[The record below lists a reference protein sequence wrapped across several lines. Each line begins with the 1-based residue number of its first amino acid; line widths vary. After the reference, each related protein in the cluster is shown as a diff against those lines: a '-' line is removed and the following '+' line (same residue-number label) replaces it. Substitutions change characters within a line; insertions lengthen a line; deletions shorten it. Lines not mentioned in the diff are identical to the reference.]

1 MLNLLFDKLKQ
12 ITNMLSS
19 SINQKLGPIKNNSII
34 KKIREYFIKLKPKIK
49 QIISKSLPNQ
59 SLDKDYYKPI
69 KDNSAFNSNY
79 MKYKSKGDKDK
90 KLSPKKYLDMIR
102 PYLYNMT
109 NDHKKLGEW
118 KI

>member
-12 ITNMLSS
+12 ITSMLSS
-19 SINQKLGPIKNNSII
+19 SINQKLGPIKNNSLI

-90 KLSPKKYLDMIR
+90 RLSPKKYLDMIR
-102 PYLYNMT
+102 PYLHNMII
-109 NDHKKLGEW
+109 DHKKLEE
-118 KI
+118 

>member
-12 ITNMLSS
+12 ITNMLTS
-19 SINQKLGPIKNNSII
+19 SINQKFGAVKNNSII
-34 KKIREYFIKLKPKIK
+34 KKVREFFIKLKPKIK

-69 KDNSAFNSNY
+69 KDKSAFNSNHIE
-79 MKYKSKGDKDK
+79 YKSKGDKDK

-102 PYLYNMT
+102 PYLYSMI
-109 NDHKKLGEW
+109 NDHKKL
-118 KI
+118 

>member
-12 ITNMLSS
+12 ITNMLTS
-19 SINQKLGPIKNNSII
+19 SINQKFGAVKNNSII
-34 KKIREYFIKLKPKIK
+34 KKVREFFIKLKPKIK

-69 KDNSAFNSNY
+69 KDNSAFNSY
-79 MKYKSKGDKDK
+79 YVEYKSKGDKDK

-102 PYLYNMT
+102 PYLYSMI
-109 NDHKKLGEW
+109 NDHKKL
-118 KI
+118 

>member
-12 ITNMLSS
+12 ITNMLCS
-19 SINQKLGPIKNNSII
+19 SINQKFGAVKNNSII
-34 KKIREYFIKLKPKIK
+34 KNIREYFIKLKPKIK
-49 QIISKSLPNQ
+49 QIISKSWSNQ

-79 MKYKSKGDKDK
+79 IKCKSKGDKDK
-90 KLSPKKYLDMIR
+90 KLSPKKYIDMIR
-102 PYLYNMT
+102 TYLYKMI
-109 NDHKKLGEW
+109 NDHKELGEW

>member
-1 MLNLLFDKLKQ
+1 
-12 ITNMLSS
+12 MLSS

-49 QIISKSLPNQ
+49 QIISKSLPIR

-69 KDNSAFNSNY
+69 KDNSPFNSNY
-79 MKYKSKGDKDK
+79 IKYKSKGDTDK
-90 KLSPKKYLDMIR
+90 RLSPKKYLDMIR

-109 NDHKKLGEW
+109 NYHKKLGEW